1 MYKKYLIYP
10 VFILILLFTV
20 IIFPSCKPE
29 QAPEEELTGEEE
41 TSEEEEAAE
50 DAEEEVSSDG
60 GEEEAISDAGS
71 LFPEADEVENRFT
84 FQDAFQGV
92 TFTRPLDLQNAGDG
106 SGRLFIV
113 EQGGRISVID
123 TSSFETSAA
132 LFLDISDRVDDS
144 GNEMGLLG
152 LVFHP
157 DFKSSGSFFVNYTD
171 GNSTVISRFTIKSD
185 NPDAADPASEEILM
199 TFQQPYQNH
208 NGGQLA
214 FGPDDGYL
222 YIATGDGG
230 SGGDPHGNA
239 QNRETLL
246 GKILRIDVDNKDPGL
261 NYAIP
266 PDNPFTGN
274 TEGYREEIYAYG
286 LRNPWRFS
294 FDPLTNR
301 LWAADVGQNT
311 IEEIDLIEKGGNYGW
326 NIMEGSLCFNPPA
339 GCDSAGLELLVY
351 EYGHQLGQS
360 ITGGFIYHGEELP
373 ILQGAYIY
381 SDFISGTIWGLWY
394 EEGKEPV
401 NFVLSESGLNIS
413 SFGVDEDYE
422 LYLTAFDGK
431 IYRLTQL

>member
-1 MYKKYLIYP
+1 MSKKYLIYP
-10 VFILILLFTV
+10 VFILVLLF
-20 IIFPSCKPE
+20 IIMILPSCKPE
-29 QAPEEELTGEEE
+29 PVQ
-41 TSEEEEAAE
+41 EEEEAA
-50 DAEEEVSSDG
+50 
-60 GEEEAISDAGS
+60 GEEEATEEEAAGEEEAVEEEEEVINDSES
-71 LFPEADEVENRFT
+71 LFPEAEEVENRFT
-84 FQDAFQGV
+84 SQDAFQGI

-152 LVFHP
+152 LAFHP
-157 DFKSSGSFFVNYTD
+157 DFKNNESFFVNYTN
-171 GNSTVISRFTIKSD
+171 GNDTVISRFILSSD
-185 NPDAADPASEEILM
+185 NPDTADPASEEILM

-239 QNRETLL
+239 QNRGTLL
-246 GKILRIDVDNKDPGL
+246 GKILRIDVDSQDPGL

-274 TEGYREEIYAYG
+274 NEGYREEIYAYG

-294 FDPLTNR
+294 FDPLTGR
-301 LWAADVGQNT
+301 LWAADVGQDT
-311 IEEIDLIEKGGNYGW
+311 MEEIDIVEKGGNYGW
-326 NIMEGSLCFNPPA
+326 NIMEGSLCYNPRT
-339 GCDSAGLELLVY
+339 GCDSAGLELPVY
-351 EYGHQLGQS
+351 EYEHSLGES
-360 ITGGFIYHGEELP
+360 VTGGYIYRGENLS
-373 ILQGAYIY
+373 LLYGAYIY
-381 SDFISGTIWGLWY
+381 SDFISSTIWGLWY
-394 EEGKEPV
+394 EEGKEPA
-401 NFVLSESGLNIS
+401 NFLLSETGLNIS
-413 SFGVDEDYE
+413 SFGIDEDYE
-422 LYLTAFDGK
+422 LYLTTFDGK
-431 IYRLTQL
+431 IYRLTQQQ